1 MNLYTSLPGSNQF
14 ISYFLF
20 CHQITLLHVAATEG
34 RVNIIES
41 LVRKGADTN
50 VKDLAGVSEIIYAYN
65 ISDDK
70 CINLS

>member
-1 MNLYTSLPGSNQF
+1 M
-14 ISYFLF
+14 
-20 CHQITLLHVAATEG
+20 TLLHVAATEG

-41 LVRKGADTN
+41 LVRMGADTN
-50 VKDLAGVSEIIYAYN
+50 AKDLAGVSEVIYAY

>member
-1 MNLYTSLPGSNQF
+1 M
-14 ISYFLF
+14 
-20 CHQITLLHVAATEG
+20 TLLHVAATEG

-41 LVRKGADTN
+41 LVRKGDDTN
-50 VKDLAGVSEIIYAYN
+50 AKDLAGVSEIIYAYN